1 MYNMHS
7 EYQGCI
13 LSKLVSFSQFDL
25 FSCCCNTYIFLT
37 ARKKMFTNFP
47 VASQACQLE
56 HQLFA
61 HFFPASA
68 SDVSSMAPLMDP
80 L

>member
-1 MYNMHS
+1 F
-7 EYQGCI
+7 C
-13 LSKLVSFSQFDL
+13 
-25 FSCCCNTYIFLT
+25 YIFFT
-37 ARKKMFTNFP
+37 VRKKCYTCSRIS
-47 VASQACQLE
+47 SQACQFE